1 MVGCFLVLAS
11 LFAFAGDAK
20 LAPTPPMGWNSW
32 DSYGRTI
39 TEKQLLDNAAWMAE
53 HLKAFGWQYV
63 VMDEGWYVRNP
74 ASDPKDYQF
83 AMSEDGRFLP
93 VESRF
98 PSAANAAGLKPIAD
112 RIHALG
118 LKFGI
123 HMIRG
128 IPREAVAKN
137 LPIAGSIFHA
147 QDAADTSDACPWNAY
162 NYGVKSNA
170 AGQAYYDSIF
180 MLYASWDVDFV
191 KVDCIADHPYKPEE
205 IRMIHLAIEKSGRPM
220 VLSLSPGPTAL
231 EHADEVAKYAEMWR
245 ICDDFWDHWGP
256 WPSHEWSQSLYQQ
269 FATTAK
275 WAPHVKPGGWPDA
288 DMLPLGRLGPSPGA
302 GEVRDTR
309 LTKDEQRTMMTLWA
323 IFRSPLIIGGD
334 LLSMDAWTTSLL
346 TNAEVLAVDQRSRE
360 NKPVINT
367 DSTAVWTAQPDD
379 GNGYYVAVFNIS
391 DTEQTIRYSWKD
403 LGMADGHYSVR
414 DLWDGKNSTVT
425 TPGLKI
431 TLNPHASVLYWVKL
445 VK

>member
-1 MVGCFLVLAS
+1 MLIFKAAGYAPP
-11 LFAFAGDAK
+11 AFAHLPLLVAPDGTK
-20 LAPTPPMGWNSW
+20 LSK
-32 DSYGRTI
+32 R
-39 TEKQLLDNAAWMAE
+39 
-53 HLKAFGWQYV
+53 
-63 VMDEGWYVRNP
+63 R
-74 ASDPKDYQF
+74 
-83 AMSEDGRFLP
+83 
-93 VESRF
+93 
-98 PSAANAAGLKPIAD
+98 
-112 RIHALG
+112 HALRK
-118 LKFGI
+118 L
-123 HMIRG
+123 
-128 IPREAVAKN
+128 
-137 LPIAGSIFHA
+137 
-147 QDAADTSDACPWNAY
+147 
-162 NYGVKSNA
+162 
-170 AGQAYYDSIF
+170 
-180 MLYASWDVDFV
+180 DVDFV